1 MRTQGNYGVTELM
14 RAMKRILLLIQKVQ
28 NQPVHNPVW
37 FSLYSYGKDCVL
49 TMVQGKILYENGE
62 FMTIDIEKALREMK
76 EYALP
81 LIMG

>member
-1 MRTQGNYGVTELM
+1 MLDT
-14 RAMKRILLLIQKVQ
+14 QKVQ
-28 NQPVHNPVW
+28 NQPVHNPIS
-37 FSLYSYGKDCVL
+37 SLVYTVTGKDCVL